1 MINANEEKEDKF
13 YIIMSLEKIVFYLFI
28 FNIVYIYVPNR
39 F

>member
-1 MINANEEKEDKF
+1 MVNANEEKEDKF
-13 YIIMSLEKIVFYLFI
+13 YIIMSLKKIGFYLFN